1 MPVNGSYFPFT
12 EEQLQSVPDSPGVY
26 ELEAD
31 GEVLYVGMAQDS
43 IRAHLQAHLVGSY
56 VLCAKEAKRAR
67 VETHP
72 VPPKRL
78 RELLRENLLSHGRLP
93 KCNSG
98 GPR

>member
-12 EEQLQSVPDSPGVY
+12 EEDLQSVPDSPGVY

-31 GEVLYVGMAQDS
+31 GEVLYVGMAQDNL
-43 IRAHLQAHLVGSY
+43 RTHLQAHLIGSY
-56 VLCAKEAKRAR
+56 VVCAKVAKQAR
-67 VETHP
+67 VEAHP
-72 VPPKRL
+72 SPATRL
-78 RELLRENLLSHGRLP
+78 RELLRENLLSRGRLP